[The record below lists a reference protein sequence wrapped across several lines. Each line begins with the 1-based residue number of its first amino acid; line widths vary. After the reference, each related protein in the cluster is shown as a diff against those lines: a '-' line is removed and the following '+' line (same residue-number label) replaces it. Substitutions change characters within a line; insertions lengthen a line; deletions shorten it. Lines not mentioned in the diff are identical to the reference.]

1 MLLDDE
7 QKSDT
12 LTDSSQMIPTA
23 GGGAALC
30 STSET
35 EEDKSKKTG
44 RPKKHK
50 RAIDPEETE
59 RRIMAATGVVPEYLN
74 EDLLQAI
81 TASDIS
87 AQALEYLEHIE
98 MIRVKSGRLQGGLS
112 GEIKK
117 RKKQN
122 KAERLEIINR

>member
-1 MLLDDE
+1 MLPL
-7 QKSDT
+7 
-12 LTDSSQMIPTA
+12 
-23 GGGAALC
+23 G

-35 EEDKSKKTG
+35 EEEKSKKTD

-50 RAIDPEETE
+50 RAIDPEEAE

-74 EDLLQAI
+74 KDLLQAM

-98 MIRVKSGRLQGGLS
+98 MIRVKSGRLQSGLS

-117 RKKQN
+117 RMKQN
-122 KAERLEIINR
+122 KAEKLEIINR